1 MNTVVLFVLLLIGPA
16 PNYIIIDS
24 TVFKNND
31 ETMEQCQE
39 VRLKAVE
46 FMKDGMKQILE
57 GMGVTRDEMKH
68 YRVEATQCVE
78 IVMADEFL

>member
-16 PNYIIIDS
+16 PNYVIIDS

-39 VRLKAVE
+39 VRLKALT
-46 FMKDGMKQILE
+46 FMREGMSEILE
-57 GMGVTRDEMKH
+57 GMGVSKDERKH
-68 YRVEATQCVE
+68 YRVHATQCVE
-78 IVMADEFL
+78 IVLPGEFL